1 MSFSQ
6 DKNIIKVI
14 LVIEERV
21 HRKIKVYF
29 INKQIPRKEI
39 QLRKKNPTN
48 SVKGYH
54 WIQQHT
60 GAVMAKK
67 TEA

>member
-54 WIQQHT
+54 
-60 GAVMAKK
+60 
-67 TEA
+67 